1 MTARTIEIAVN
12 GQSHRV
18 TVERVDMASDRYR
31 VSWDGVTRVV
41 DARPLDETTLSLV
54 MVEGSSASHAVRC
67 VPTTRQ
73 GELEVHIAGVVVRTL
88 VDTSHGRFSGAGDHG
103 RAADGEHAVTAPMP
117 GKVVRGARAAG
128 RARRGPAS
136 GHRDRG
142 DEDGERAPCAPSR
155 ASQGD
160 LRGRRDVGRS
170 GPRPGGDR
178 VGRAPIRRAR
188 RWT

>member
-18 TVERVDMASDRYR
+18 TVERVDVASDRYR

-54 MVEGSSASHAVRC
+54 MVDGSSASHAVRC

-117 GKVVRGARAAG
+117 GKVVRVLVQPGELVEARQAVIVIEAMKMENELRALRAG
-128 RARRGPAS
+128 RVKEISVEVGMLVEA
-136 GHRDRG
+136 
-142 DEDGERAPCAPSR
+142 
-155 ASQGD
+155 
-160 LRGRRDVGRS
+160 GRVLA
-170 GPRPGGDR
+170 
-178 VGRAPIRRAR
+178 VIA
-188 RWT
+188 